1 MFLDLKPNQKQIL
14 MYAKQLL
21 TTPQTLTDGEKA
33 QAKTNIGAVGY
44 STYSEFLSTTSTV
57 IEISSGTY
65 TVPSDST
72 VIADVRGLTRH
83 WVGGVFVK
91 DNTATIDGGC
101 VIANTDVTIRGSV
114 GVGSIADGSAPNSTI
129 YYSTTQSKLVYKNSA
144 GTVNVLY

>member
-1 MFLDLKPNQKQIL
+1 

-72 VIADVRGLTRH
+72 VIDRRASCRERV
-83 WVGGVFVK
+83 
-91 DNTATIDGGC
+91 
-101 VIANTDVTIRGSV
+101 
-114 GVGSIADGSAPNSTI
+114 
-129 YYSTTQSKLVYKNSA
+129 
-144 GTVNVLY
+144 